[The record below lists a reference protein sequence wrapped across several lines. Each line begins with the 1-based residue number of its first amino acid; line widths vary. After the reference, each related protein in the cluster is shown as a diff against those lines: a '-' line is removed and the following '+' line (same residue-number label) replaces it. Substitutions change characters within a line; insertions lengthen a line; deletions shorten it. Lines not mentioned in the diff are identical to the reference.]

1 MDRNRIII
9 LALIVVVAVLLV
21 GLVAM
26 NANTTK
32 EDAKLTFK
40 SNSTLAK
47 GDSIEVALTGANG
60 TALANRTVNVTVT
73 DNNMTKDYHSVV
85 TNDEGIAT
93 LKIDKDGGNYTVT
106 VSFAGDDELKG
117 CNATQNITVEEAVEE
132 APAES
137 STDSSDSSTKD
148 PDAIYYDSKYNI
160 YYDSDGV
167 IVDPDGQHGQGV
179 GGNYYEVK
187 EFFDSGKGM
196 E

>member
-1 MDRNRIII
+1 MKRSSIII
-9 LALIVVVAVLLV
+9 LAAIVVVGLLLI

-26 NANTTK
+26 TPSTTK

-40 SNSTLAK
+40 GNSTLAE
-47 GDSIEVALTGANG
+47 GDSVEFALTAANG
-60 TALANRTVNVTVT
+60 TALANKTLNVTVT
-73 DNNMTKDYHSVV
+73 DNNKTSDYHSVV

-93 LKIDKDGGNYTVT
+93 FKLDKDGGNYTVT
-106 VSFAGDDELKG
+106 VSFAGDGKYNG
-117 CNATQNITVEEAVEE
+117 CNATQLITVEGTQEE
-132 APAES
+132 AQTVD
-137 STDSSDSSTKD
+137 STQTADTSTKD

-167 IVDPDGQHGQGV
+167 IVDPDGLHGQGV

-196 E
+196 D